1 MLFDDE
7 LYFLYSRQLLQATEN
22 AAIACQKWVG
32 KGKEKDAD
40 KAAVT
45 AMREA
50 FNNIEIDGKIVIG
63 EGERDEAPML
73 YIGEKIG
80 KGGKKLD
87 IAVDPL
93 EGTTI
98 CATGG
103 MNSVSV
109 LAAGLKGSM
118 LYAPDLYMEKIAVQ
132 SNLPKGVVSLDFS
145 VEQNI
150 ENVCDTIKCS
160 KKDMMVTVLN
170 RPRHE
175 HIIKSCRKIGIRVNL
190 ISDGDIFAI
199 IDPYL
204 KNDGFFHIYMGTGGA
219 PEGVLAAA
227 ALKTL
232 GGTIIGRLVT
242 RNEEEKEK
250 AKKCGI
256 KNINHQYALEE
267 MVMQDVLFIA
277 TGVTNGSVLDGV
289 EIYDNWANVN
299 SIVLSSQTK
308 RIEYINAA
316 LPLARKANKKGIPK
330 QV

>member
-1 MLFDDE
+1 MKFDDE
-7 LYFLYSRQLLQATEN
+7 LYFLYSRKLLQATEN

-50 FNNIEIDGKIVIG
+50 FNNIDIDGKVVIG

-73 YIGEKIG
+73 YIGEQVG
-80 KGGKKLD
+80 KGGKKMD

-118 LYAPDLYMEKIAVQ
+118 LHAPDLYMEKIAVQ
-132 SNLPKGVVSLDFS
+132 SNLPKGTISLDFS

-150 ENVCDTIKCS
+150 ENICDVIKCS
-160 KKDMMVTVLN
+160 KKDMVVTVLN

-175 HIIKSCRKIGIRVNL
+175 TIIQDCRKLGIRVNL
-190 ISDGDIFAI
+190 ISDGDIFAV

-227 ALKTL
+227 ALRTL
-232 GGTIIGRLVT
+232 GGTMLGRLVV

-250 AKKCGI
+250 AKKCAI
-256 KNINHQYALEE
+256 KNINHQYTIDE
-267 MVMQDVLFIA
+267 MAMQDVLFIA

-299 SIVLSSQTK
+299 SLILSSKTK

-316 LPLARKANKKGIPK
+316 LPLAEGASKKKAK
-330 QV
+330 